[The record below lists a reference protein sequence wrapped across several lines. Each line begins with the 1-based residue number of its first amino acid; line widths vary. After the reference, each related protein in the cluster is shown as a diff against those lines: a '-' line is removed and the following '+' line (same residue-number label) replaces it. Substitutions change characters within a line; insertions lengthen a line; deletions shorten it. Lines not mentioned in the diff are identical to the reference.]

1 LISSRPVGRYLA
13 RGGFDILHMMS
24 PSAYITG
31 ILANGFCKRRALL
44 MSRVSLNFYQRT
56 SRLLGFLERLFHRR
70 LDLAI
75 GNSQAILNELR
86 SEGMPDRKLQL
97 VHNGIDV
104 PSFVDAMLDREHAR
118 DRLAV
123 SQSSLVFTSVAN
135 LYPYKG
141 HEDLLEALHL
151 LQDRLPADWTLLA
164 SGRDVDGNLSKLRA
178 LADRYGLDKHVRF
191 LGERQDI
198 PVVLSTSDIHVS
210 ASHYEGFPNN
220 ILEAMC
226 AGLPIVATAVGGVPE
241 QVADGVTGL
250 LVPPRSPAAL
260 AAALHDLSWDS
271 ARRAAMGRA
280 ARDRVTIE
288 FSTDRCVA
296 AFERIYGQL
305 ADRNGLRCDA
315 SRKSTFR

>member
-1 LISSRPVGRYLA
+1 
-13 RGGFDILHMMS
+13 
-24 PSAYITG
+24 
-31 ILANGFCKRRALL
+31 
-44 MSRVSLNFYQRT
+44 
-56 SRLLGFLERLFHRR
+56 
-70 LDLAI
+70 
-75 GNSQAILNELR
+75 
-86 SEGMPDRKLQL
+86 
-97 VHNGIDV
+97 
-104 PSFVDAMLDREHAR
+104 
-118 DRLAV
+118 
-123 SQSSLVFTSVAN
+123 
-135 LYPYKG
+135 
-141 HEDLLEALHL
+141 
-151 LQDRLPADWTLLA
+151 
-164 SGRDVDGNLSKLRA
+164 
-178 LADRYGLDKHVRF
+178 
-191 LGERQDI
+191 
-198 PVVLSTSDIHVS
+198 
-210 ASHYEGFPNN
+210 
-220 ILEAMC
+220 MC